1 MVHPSV
7 CSFLSQVE
15 ALGDAA
21 AVAEENA
28 ALRRMLADL
37 DAELA
42 TLAAESERLRDENLE
57 LSSAV
62 AAQSVDAA
70 ELQEMA
76 DTLAV
81 SRVHLSGL
89 HAFSQRSPLQRGQG
103 SQPILG

>member
-1 MVHPSV
+1 M
-7 CSFLSQVE
+7 
-15 ALGDAA
+15 DAS

-42 TLAAESERLRDENLE
+42 ALAAEMDRLRDENLE

-62 AAQSVDAA
+62 AAQSVDAT

-76 DTLAV
+76 ATLAV
-81 SRVHLSGL
+81 SCL
-89 HAFSQRSPLQRGQG
+89 
-103 SQPILG
+103 